1 LSEEIDIGVHMFV
14 SDDHASFNEKSTQW
28 TNYDIEDRA
37 IHFVRALTLVG
48 NVRLFVESESG
59 WFTAIPGALPV
70 SESNY
75 SFFRRRNLD

>member
-1 LSEEIDIGVHMFV
+1 MGVFVFV
-14 SDDHASFNEKSTQW
+14 SGDHASFNEKATQG
-28 TNYDIEDRA
+28 TSYDIEDRA

-75 SFFRRRNLD
+75 SLFSQTQS